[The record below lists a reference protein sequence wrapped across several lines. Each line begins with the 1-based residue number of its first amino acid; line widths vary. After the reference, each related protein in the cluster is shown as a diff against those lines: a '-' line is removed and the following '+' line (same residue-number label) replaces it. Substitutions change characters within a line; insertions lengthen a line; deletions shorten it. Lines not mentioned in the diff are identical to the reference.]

1 MNTNEERLYDIV
13 NGPNKDTLFD
23 ACKYAYVKGAQIP
36 INFDIAAGYTMPKS
50 DPNCAYIPLST
61 RDFKIASIENED
73 GSGES
78 FNLEGYCTAG
88 FKRRPTGLDIYD
100 TYRFSAYYN
109 TKRRTG
115 TIKFHK

>member
-1 MNTNEERLYDIV
+1 MNTNDRYYDIV

-50 DPNCAYIPLST
+50 DPSSAYIPLST
-61 RDFKIASIENED
+61 RDFKIVSIENED

-88 FKRRPTGLDIYD
+88 FKRRPTGLNIYN
-100 TYRFSAYYN
+100 TYKFSAYYN

-115 TIKFHK
+115 TIRFHK